1 MTDPTTN
8 GRPRLT
14 VPMTA
19 AEEAAEAAEIRA
31 ATLHWTLQGRYED
44 DGENPRLL
52 HIEPGINHEATV
64 TIDGADPV
72 WVDGLDLLR
81 LVSQVVLGAVYD
93 PSQTEK
99 DRTDLAAS

>member
-1 MTDPTTN
+1 MTAN

-14 VPMTA
+14 APMTA
-19 AEEAAEAAEIRA
+19 EEEAAEAAEIRA
-31 ATLHWTLQGRYED
+31 ASLHWSLQARY
-44 DGENPRLL
+44 DGDNPRLL
-52 HIEPGINHEATV
+52 FVEPSINHEVTV
-64 TIDGADPV
+64 TIDGAEPV
-72 WVDGLDLLR
+72 FVDGLDLLR